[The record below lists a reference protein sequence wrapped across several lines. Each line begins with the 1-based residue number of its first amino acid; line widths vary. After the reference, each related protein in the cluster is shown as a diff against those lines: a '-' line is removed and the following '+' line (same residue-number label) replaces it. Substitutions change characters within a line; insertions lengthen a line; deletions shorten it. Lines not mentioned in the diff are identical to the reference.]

1 MSTRAAAACAALL
14 ALQGARAAPEEFTVD
29 RAHTF
34 PAFEVLHLGISTQRG
49 RFDRT
54 SGRITLDRAA
64 GQGTIDVEIDTAAV
78 STGNGSLDAALRGED
93 FFHVE
98 KHPRMVFRS
107 KQLQFEEGVPRRVT
121 GELTL
126 LEATLP
132 VTLEIER
139 FACTRLPL
147 LVRTTCGADLSATLS
162 RAAFGMGSYA
172 KFIGDE
178 VRIRIQVE
186 AFKVEPAAQPPAPG
200 G

>member
-1 MSTRAAAACAALL
+1 MSNRAAASCAALL
-14 ALQGARAAPEEFTVD
+14 AVQAAWAAPEEFTLD

-34 PAFEVLHLGISTQRG
+34 PSFEVSHLGISTQRG

-54 SGRITLDRAA
+54 SGRITLDREAR
-64 GQGTIDVEIDTAAV
+64 QGTIDVEIDTTAV
-78 STGNGSLDAALRGED
+78 STGNDTLDAALRGED
-93 FFHVE
+93 FFNVE
-98 KHPRMVFRS
+98 KHPRMIFRS
-107 KQLQFEEGVPRRVT
+107 RQLEFEKGVPRRAA

-126 LEATLP
+126 LAATLP

-147 LVRTTCGADLSATLS
+147 LVRLTCGADVSATLS

-186 AFKVEPAAQPPAPG
+186 AFKVEPAAPPPAPG